1 MNTPATRRDFLLTS
15 AAGLALPAGLAAADD
30 TKAKGE
36 PIKVVVWDERQ
47 PKQKEG
53 YDGFLGNAIATH
65 LVGQPG
71 LAVKS
76 VGLDD
81 PGQGVSDEV
90 LKGCRVLIWWGHVR
104 QGEIAPI
111 VGRRI
116 VERIKAGTLSLI
128 ALHSAHWATPFME
141 AMNERT
147 RMDVSRKYH
156 LEKTPRDVTDVTFL
170 PPPHRNTQPKREQRV
185 TPYVEERKFPDGSVK
200 LDVHLPYCCF
210 PSYRTDGKPSQI
222 RVLKAD
228 HPIAKGLPTTF
239 EVPKEEMYDEPF
251 HVPDP
256 DVVVFEER
264 WPTGEWFRS
273 GMLWKIGAGWVFYF
287 RPGHE
292 TFPVY
297 KQPLPLQVIT
307 NAVNWLGSGPA

>member
-30 TKAKGE
+30 PKAKGE

-47 PKQKEG
+47 PRQKEG

-71 LAVKS
+71 LKVKS

-81 PGQGVSDEV
+81 PGQGVTDEV
-90 LKGCRVLIWWGHVR
+90 LKGCQVLIWWGHVR
-104 QGEIAPI
+104 QGEVAPI

-147 RMDVSRKYH
+147 RMDVARKYR
-156 LEKTPRDVTDVTFL
+156 LEKTPREVTDVAFI

-210 PSYRTDGKPSQI
+210 PSYRTDGKPSQV

-228 HPIAKGLPTTF
+228 HPIAKGLPATF
-239 EVPKEEMYDEPF
+239 EVPQEEMYDEPF

-256 DVVVFEER
+256 DHVVFEER

-307 NAVNWLGSGPA
+307 NAVNWLGTGPA